1 MLNCSLAA
9 YLVQF
14 PLIKLM
20 YGQSSPKQGSELAP
34 LGTSWGQGIV
44 HGFHNNVH
52 LAFFIISR
60 LGHHLTSHRAKNTLP
75 ASWCSIAV
83 FKVCTDV
90 QEASV

>member
-1 MLNCSLAA
+1 
-9 YLVQF
+9 
-14 PLIKLM
+14 M

-75 ASWCSIAV
+75 ATYGHSSLKEESELPHPQALV
-83 FKVCTDV
+83 EDR
-90 QEASV
+90 A